1 MPLPNETI
9 ELPKTFNK
17 KRANKNDECMKFLS
31 KLHNNAPIK
40 KTPVSVGNLD
50 LIKEH
55 YFTFFDKLWDKN
67 DTTGFLK
74 SGKTFSIKMFLED
87 INKKVE
93 IELFSKDFS
102 ILAFESEVDFS
113 VSSETVIFLLKN
125 NVSKGTISI
134 NSRIKF
140 NYNFAHM
147 FFTFFF
153 LQTI

>member
-1 MPLPNETI
+1 
-9 ELPKTFNK
+9 
-17 KRANKNDECMKFLS
+17 
-31 KLHNNAPIK
+31 
-40 KTPVSVGNLD
+40 
-50 LIKEH
+50 
-55 YFTFFDKLWDKN
+55 
-67 DTTGFLK
+67 
-74 SGKTFSIKMFLED
+74 MFLED

-113 VSSETVIFLLKN
+113 VSSETLIFLLKN

-140 NYNFAHM
+140 NYNFAHR

>member
-1 MPLPNETI
+1 MPLPNKTI

-67 DTTGFLK
+67 DATGFLK
-74 SGKTFSIKMFLED
+74 IGKTFSTKMFLED
-87 INKKVE
+87 INKK
-93 IELFSKDFS
+93 
-102 ILAFESEVDFS
+102 
-113 VSSETVIFLLKN
+113 
-125 NVSKGTISI
+125 
-134 NSRIKF
+134 SR
-140 NYNFAHM
+140 N
-147 FFTFFF
+147 
-153 LQTI
+153 